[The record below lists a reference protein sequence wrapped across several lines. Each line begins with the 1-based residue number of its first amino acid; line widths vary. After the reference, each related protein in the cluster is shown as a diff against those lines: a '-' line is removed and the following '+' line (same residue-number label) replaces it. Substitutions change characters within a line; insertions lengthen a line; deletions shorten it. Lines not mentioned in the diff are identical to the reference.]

1 MCENDNQWEA
11 AMQHGELSSV
21 LRDDLCSGMAGGEGF
36 RREGIYI
43 YIIMTDYTVVWQKP
57 TQNNKAIF
65 HQLKNKI
72 F

>member
-1 MCENDNQWEA
+1 MLC
-11 AMQHGELSSV
+11 
-21 LRDDLCSGMAGGEGF
+21 DDLGSGMAGGERGS
-36 RREGIYI
+36 GGKGDI

-72 F
+72 LKNEFKRKNCTT